1 MCRKEGIVFIPVAFF
16 WDWNPCPLKCVDV
29 DRDGR
34 VKAGERGGSRRFVV
48 WKGTMSSVGRVK
60 GLLWLE
66 EWLWCLR

>member
-1 MCRKEGIVFIPVAFF
+1 MCRVKGIVVVPVAFF
-16 WDWNPCPLKCVDV
+16 WDRDPGPLKYVCV

-66 EWLWCLR
+66 ERLWCLL